1 MKPRKDISM
10 KDIAAKSGCS
20 TATVSR
26 VLNRQGGYSEQTRQ
40 RIMSIAEELN
50 YSTGHSDAP
59 RIGILVP
66 DLTNE
71 WFAETVRCLEQKLY
85 EKGIHCFISSTNEDP
100 SRERFCFEGLTFLK
114 VSAVISF
121 LGSPELVSLAG
132 SAAFPVLF
140 IDRIPQ
146 TPGKFLCLE
155 SDNYIGGYM
164 ATELLIQKG
173 CQKILFLGRNHQAS
187 VIQSRRRGYQDALKD
202 YGFPV
207 NPELILDI
215 EHPDRP
221 YERSRDLICY
231 ALKKKIDFDGIF
243 ASSDLRASG
252 ALQALKQNGLDVPGQ
267 VKVIGFDDASVCRQ
281 CYPALSSVHQDPEI
295 MAKHAVDLLFRQ
307 FQQESR
313 LSEHVVLPVSVVE
326 RGTT

>member
-1 MKPRKDISM
+1 MKPHKDISM

-40 RIMSIAEELN
+40 RILSIAEELN
-50 YSTGHSDAP
+50 YSTGHSDTL

-71 WFAETVRCLEQKLY
+71 WFAETVRCLEQELY
-85 EKGIHCFISSTNEDP
+85 EKGAHCFISSTNEDP
-100 SRERFCFEGLTFLK
+100 SREQFCFEGLTSLK
-114 VSAVISF
+114 ASAVISF
-121 LGSPELVSLAG
+121 LGSPKLVSLAG

-146 TPGKFLCLE
+146 TQGQFLCLE

-173 CQKILFLGRNHQAS
+173 CKRILFLGRTQQAS
-187 VIQSRRRGYQDALKD
+187 VIESRRKGYQDALKE
-202 YGFPV
+202 YGLPV
-207 NPELILDI
+207 SPELIPDI
-215 EHPDRP
+215 ESPDRP
-221 YERSRDLICY
+221 YERSRDLVCY

-267 VKVIGFDDASVCRQ
+267 VKVIGFDDTSVCRQ

-295 MAKHAVDLLFRQ
+295 MAKRTAQLLF
-307 FQQESR
+307 QQLQQSSR